1 MATLPT
7 SMKTK
12 TKTKT
17 RFYFTWG
24 NSGVFPHCGGWTEI
38 IISRSFAAP
47 SGATSARVAPGASLG
62 TPYLSSRELR
72 AIAIEIFRMVHPDQP
87 GHEGFVNCTG
97 IYDEDTFAKT
107 RMAQTPEGNFGK
119 RCVERI
125 TFELEELK

>member
-12 TKTKT
+12 T

-24 NSGVFPHCGGWTEI
+24 DSNSGVFPHCGGWTEI
-38 IISRSFAAP
+38 TISRSFAAS
-47 SGATSARVAPGASLG
+47 SGATSARVTHGASLG

-87 GHEGFVNCTG
+87 GHEGIVNCAG

-125 TFELEELK
+125 TFELEELE

>member
-7 SMKTK
+7 SM
-12 TKTKT
+12 KTKT

-24 NSGVFPHCGGWTEI
+24 NSNSGVSPHCGGWTEI
-38 IISRSFAAP
+38 TISRSFAAAP
-47 SGATSARVAPGASLG
+47 GATSARVAPGASLG

-87 GHEGFVNCTG
+87 GHEGIVNCAG

-125 TFELEELK
+125 TFELEELE